1 MTNVKTIDELL
12 TNSKNRPHT
21 NETVASQNTVL
32 GSILQF
38 GELKKMAKEV
48 VDKDNE
54 RFTKNYQPR
63 FKTTEDLKDYLLN
76 SSV

>member
-1 MTNVKTIDELL
+1 MTKDLQL
-12 TNSKNRPHT
+12 
-21 NETVASQNTVL
+21 
-32 GSILQF
+32 ILQI
-38 GELKKMAKEV
+38 GELRKQAKEV

-54 RFTKNYQPR
+54 RFAKNYQPR